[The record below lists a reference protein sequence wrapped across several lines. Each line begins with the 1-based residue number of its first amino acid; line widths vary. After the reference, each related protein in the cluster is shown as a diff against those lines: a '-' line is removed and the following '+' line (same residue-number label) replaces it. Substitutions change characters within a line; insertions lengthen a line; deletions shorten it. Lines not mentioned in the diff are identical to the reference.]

1 MESFFINGG
10 IFLSE
15 QERMLQYKTS
25 TILEKDTCQMT
36 LNDIIEELVHIIET
50 KLANEQK
57 LEKIMK

>member
-1 MESFFINGG
+1 M
-10 IFLSE
+10 SE